1 MLTEVAAP
9 TVILLHPNREKPAAQ
24 ATRAA
29 VVLLLVISAALIVV
43 VAAGGWSALAGQK
56 VALLAYPAV
65 YLVLAYFTA
74 RWKRG
79 VLPVAAT
86 LAIVLGIIAAVAAPA
101 WFDRDSTGFADP
113 GLPNSLLGLIT
124 ALLIPV
130 QALLILFATRG
141 FGQEWHV
148 EVEQPAYPAG
158 PAGVV

>member
-1 MLTEVAAP
+1 MAAP
-9 TVILLHPNREKPAAQ
+9 EVILLHPNREKPAAQ

-29 VVLLLVISAALIVV
+29 VVLLLLISAALIVV
-43 VAAGGWSALAGQK
+43 VAAGGWSALGGQK

-65 YLVLAYFTA
+65 YLVLAYLTA

-101 WFDRDSTGFADP
+101 WFARDSTGFTDP
-113 GLPNSLLGLIT
+113 GLPNSLLGLLT

-130 QALLILFATRG
+130 QALVILFATRG
-141 FGQEWHV
+141 FAQDWHV

-158 PAGVV
+158 RAGVV